1 MVLSLPFILAFI
13 GSAVALIIGMVI
25 YGDISEAIECP
36 AGGTGGGGGGGDLFN
51 TLGTLPDGDGV
62 DMEVHRISGQLITL
76 SNEQIQSV
84 TVNNIDSGSNSNGI
98 LNAVIY
104 SGVSN
109 NTAFGSTT
117 LEATSDS
124 IDLSDGAYAFNS
136 DFDITFN
143 FTTAPTLSGSDI
155 VIALEVV
162 GEDDQLFLEAVDTDI
177 GGNEGIAIT
186 KENTEFWVLNPIIE
200 NHPNLAED
208 ILMQV
213 TLAGGEP
220 AETGSEQCQQ
230 AKDISWTVIGI
241 IPVALFFSL
250 FAIFSALGTG
260 RQG

>member
-1 MVLSLPFILAFI
+1 MVLSFPFILAFI
-13 GSAVALIIGMVI
+13 GSAVALIVGMVI

-36 AGGTGGGGGGGDLFN
+36 ASGGGGAGGDLFN
-51 TLGTLPDGDGV
+51 TLGLLPDGDGV

-76 SNEQIQSV
+76 SNQQIESV
-84 TVNNIDSGSNSNGI
+84 TVNNIDSASNSNGI

-143 FTTAPTLSGSDI
+143 FTSAPTLSGSDI
-155 VIALEVV
+155 V
-162 GEDDQLFLEAVDTDI
+162 I

-213 TLAGGEP
+213 TLAGGGP

-260 RQG
+260 RQ

>member
-1 MVLSLPFILAFI
+1 VGASVGLLVGILIF
-13 GSAVALIIGMVI
+13 GEV
-25 YGDISEAIECP
+25 SEAIECP
-36 AGGTGGGGGGGDLFN
+36 ATGGGGAGGDLFN
-51 TLGTLPDGDGV
+51 TLGLLPDGDGV

-76 SNEQIQSV
+76 SNQQIESV
-84 TVNNIDSGSNSNGI
+84 TVNNIDSASNSNGI

-109 NTAFGSTT
+109 NTDISSTT

-124 IDLSDGAYAFNS
+124 IDLSSGAYAFNS

-186 KENTEFWVLNPIIE
+186 KENTEFWILNPNIE

-213 TLAGGEP
+213 TLAGGGP
-220 AETGSEQCQQ
+220 AETGSEQCNQ
-230 AKDISWTVIGI
+230 AKDTAWTVIGI
-241 IPVALFFSL
+241 MPVVLFFALFAVFS
-250 FAIFSALGTG
+250 SVMPRPT
-260 RQG
+260 

>member
-13 GSAVALIIGMVI
+13 GSAVALIVGMVI

-36 AGGTGGGGGGGDLFN
+36 ASGGGGAGGDLFN
-51 TLGTLPDGDGV
+51 TLGLLPDGDGV

-76 SNEQIQSV
+76 SNQQIESV
-84 TVNNIDSGSNSNGI
+84 TVNNIDSASNSNGI

-143 FTTAPTLSGSDI
+143 FTSAPTLSGSDI

-213 TLAGGEP
+213 TLAGGGP

-260 RQG
+260 RQ

>member
-1 MVLSLPFILAFI
+1 
-13 GSAVALIIGMVI
+13 MVI

-51 TLGTLPDGDGV
+51 TLGLLPDGDGV
-62 DMEVHRISGQLITL
+62 DMETHRISGQLITL
-76 SNEQIQSV
+76 SNQQIESL

-213 TLAGGEP
+213 TLAGGGP

-260 RQG
+260 RQ

>member
-1 MVLSLPFILAFI
+1 MGASVGLLVGILIF
-13 GSAVALIIGMVI
+13 GEV
-25 YGDISEAIECP
+25 SEAIECP
-36 AGGTGGGGGGGDLFN
+36 ATGGGGAGGDLFN
-51 TLGTLPDGDGV
+51 TLGLLPDGDGV

-76 SNEQIQSV
+76 SNQQIESV
-84 TVNNIDSGSNSNGI
+84 TVNNIDSASNSNGI

-109 NTAFGSTT
+109 NTDISSTT

-124 IDLSDGAYAFNS
+124 IDLSSGAYAFNS

-186 KENTEFWVLNPIIE
+186 KENTEFWILNPNIE

-213 TLAGGEP
+213 TLAGGGP
-220 AETGSEQCQQ
+220 AETGSEQCNQ
-230 AKDISWTVIGI
+230 AKDTAWTVIGI
-241 IPVALFFSL
+241 MPVVLFFALFAVFS
-250 FAIFSALGTG
+250 SVMPRPT
-260 RQG
+260 

>member
-1 MVLSLPFILAFI
+1 LVLSLPFILAFI
-13 GSAVALIIGMVI
+13 GSAVALIVGMVI

-36 AGGTGGGGGGGDLFN
+36 ASGGGGAGGDLFN
-51 TLGTLPDGDGV
+51 TLGLLPDGDGV

-76 SNEQIQSV
+76 SNQQIESV
-84 TVNNIDSGSNSNGI
+84 TVNNIDSASNSNGI

-143 FTTAPTLSGSDI
+143 FTSAPTLSGSDI

-213 TLAGGEP
+213 TLAGGGP

-260 RQG
+260 RQ